1 MYKHSKIHHVVG
13 KYEYN
18 EDTEDMVLKVMIKWN
33 HKLDRNFLKLVE
45 EGLKDPVNTDK
56 KAEKDYLYLRRGVFL
71 SESQVDMIYF
81 NLETILQYSF
91 YNQDSK
97 KIVLQFIEHIL
108 SKPKLK
114 SFVQEKLKDYEGMKY
129 QSKMKLIKDILVEM
143 FQDKKNDGILEN
155 PENEQSY
162 SMKTY
167 MDCLNNKIALVFS
180 LLNHHLK
187 Q

>member
-1 MYKHSKIHHVVG
+1 
-13 KYEYN
+13 
-18 EDTEDMVLKVMIKWN
+18 MIKWN
-33 HKLDRNFLKLVE
+33 HKLDRIFLKLVE

-155 PENEQSY
+155 TENEQSY
-162 SMKTY
+162 SMETY

-187 Q
+187 QWMLFDFMLVMGTGTQSVIIM